1 MYAIHRVNG
10 RAVYFAL
17 HSKHDDTREVE
28 VATFSRRDLGKLVAS
43 VPLSLAIARQ
53 TRTPPTTINGVVF
66 GVETFSFHDLPRS
79 GDPALIPTI
88 IRNMQALGIAEC
100 EIMSGHIEPYA
111 SALTGWWV
119 QSRRAPD
126 FSKLRDEA
134 RHWRLTV
141 SMDYYRGI
149 RKQFEDAGL
158 RIYLYNVNF
167 NETFTDAERDRTFEA
182 AKVLGA
188 EGFSSSTVLS
198 EARRLVPFVQRHK
211 MFVAMHN
218 HNNLADPDQ
227 FATPASFETALA
239 MSDLFRVT
247 LDIGHFVAGN
257 NDPVAFI
264 SKHHDRIVNIHVRDR
279 KRDNGPNRPFG
290 QGDTPIR
297 EVLWLIR
304 DNRYAIRAY
313 LEYEYG
319 SFRSS
324 LEETRAMF
332 QYCKDVLA

>member
-1 MYAIHRVNG
+1 MSRP
-10 RAVYFAL
+10 AVGIET
-17 HSKHDDTREVE
+17 S
-28 VATFSRRDLGKLVAS
+28 
-43 VPLSLAIARQ
+43 
-53 TRTPPTTINGVVF
+53 TPC
-66 GVETFSFHDLPRS
+66 
-79 GDPALIPTI
+79 A
-88 IRNMQALGIAEC
+88 M
-100 EIMSGHIEPYA
+100 
-111 SALTGWWV
+111 TGWWV

-126 FSKLRDEA
+126 FSRLRDEA

-141 SMDYYRGI
+141 PMDYYCGI

-198 EARRLVPFVQRHK
+198 EARRLVPFVERHR

-218 HNNLADPDQ
+218 HNNLVDPDQ
-227 FATPASFETALA
+227 FATAESFETALA
-239 MSDLFRVT
+239 MSPYFKAT

-264 SKHHDRIVNIHVRDR
+264 KKHHDRTVNIHVRDR
-279 KRDNGPNRPFG
+279 KRNNGPNKPFG
-290 QGDTPIR
+290 QGDTPIA
-297 EVLWLIR
+297 EVLRLIR
-304 DNRYAIRAY
+304 DEKYPIRCY

-324 LEETRAMF
+324 VDEVKTCLD
-332 QYCKDVLA
+332 YCRRVLA